1 MARLVTAASM
11 ITAIALL
18 AGCARSSAPAAG
30 PAPEKPAS
38 SGPAAGTTA
47 EKQPP
52 AAEKQAPAAPAA
64 APAVAQDSSLASCP
78 PRQPLLRVGGV
89 FTGEF
94 SPHPMEA
101 RFSDTHYTRLHQLPL
116 FGADPLETKLD
127 AAYGAAESWEFAPGA
142 QSLKVKLWKGLTF
155 NNGDPVTAED
165 VKFSVEAASS
175 DFADPQLT
183 GIMKAF
189 GAKAQVVDEL
199 TIQIEFKNA
208 AVTFPIEL
216 SPLVYPL
223 IVVSKKSH
231 SNGEITQ
238 QSFDAFR
245 EKPAAAGPYQVVS
258 REVQKN
264 VILTAAR
271 KDPLLGCPTYDRVEV
286 RHIPEM
292 GTRMAQLQTG
302 QIDIAQGERDLIDQ
316 AKGFG
321 AKTASKADANIIGLY
336 IFQTHLPQNVFRD
349 VRVRQA
355 AAYAI
360 DHELIARTIW
370 KGEGV
375 VPWGCT
381 WPPPTEISAQDPA
394 YVEACGKPYPYDP
407 NKAKELLAAAGYGPS
422 NRPPA
427 KLVFNVNYPEEA
439 DLAQAMQ
446 PMLNAVGFDAQV
458 EPTDRAERDRR
469 RNQEGLANNILFFG
483 PGGRATALA
492 GAYSVYGPGQ
502 GFGPK
507 DDPELEQALARA
519 SSATT
524 EADYKKAMADIGRIV
539 HDKAYGPG
547 FFSAGS
553 IWFLSSKI
561 PDWGLEKSIGRA
573 PLNLAALVTKRS

>member
-11 ITAIALL
+11 MTAVALL
-18 AGCARSSAPAAG
+18 AGCVRSPASAPD
-30 PAPEKPAS
+30 KPAS
-38 SGPAAGTTA
+38 GAPAVAPG
-47 EKQPP
+47 
-52 AAEKQAPAAPAA
+52 AEKQAPAAAAA
-64 APAVAQDSSLASCP
+64 APAVGQDTSLASCP
-78 PRQPLLRVGGV
+78 ARQPLLRVGGV

-116 FGADPLETKLD
+116 FGADPLETKLEP
-127 AAYGAAESWEFAPGA
+127 AYGAAESWEFAPGA
-142 QSLKVKLWKGLTF
+142 QSLRVKLWKGLTF

-165 VKFSVEAASS
+165 VRFSIEAASS

-189 GAKAQVVDEL
+189 GAKAQVVDDL
-199 TIQIEFKNA
+199 TVQIEFRNA
-208 AVTFPIEL
+208 AVTFPTEL

-223 IVVSKKSH
+223 IVASKKLH

-238 QSFDAFR
+238 QAFDAFR
-245 EKPAAAGPYQVVS
+245 EKPAAAGPYEVVG
-258 REVQKN
+258 REVQKHI
-264 VILTAAR
+264 ILTAAR

-302 QIDIAQGERDLIDQ
+302 QIDLAQGERDLIDQ

-321 AKTASKADANIIGLY
+321 AKTTSKADANIIGLY

-360 DHELIARTIW
+360 DHELISRTIW

-381 WPPPTEISAQDPA
+381 WPPPTEISAQEPA

-407 NKAKELLAAAGYGPS
+407 NKARELLAAAGYGPN

-427 KLVFNVNYPEEA
+427 RLVFNVNYPEEA

-469 RNQEGLANNILFFG
+469 RNQDGLANHILFFG
-483 PGGRATALA
+483 PGGRATGLA
-492 GAYSVYGPGQ
+492 GAYSVYGPSQ

-507 DDPELEQALARA
+507 DDPDLEQALARA

-524 EADYKKAMADIGRIV
+524 ESDYKKAMAEIGTIV

-553 IWFLSSKI
+553 IWFLSSKVTA
-561 PDWGLEKSIGRA
+561 WGLEKSIGRA
-573 PLNLAALVTKRS
+573 PLNLAAFVAKR